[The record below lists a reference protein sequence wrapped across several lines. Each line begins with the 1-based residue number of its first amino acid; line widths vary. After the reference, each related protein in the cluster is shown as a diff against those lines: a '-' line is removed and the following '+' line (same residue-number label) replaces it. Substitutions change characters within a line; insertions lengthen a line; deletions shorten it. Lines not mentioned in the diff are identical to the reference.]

1 MTWFER
7 VNRMKSENVYK
18 VCKYFYL
25 NYDYLLALEYSD
37 TGSWYSFSLGSS
49 VEFNTDMFCSVRQ
62 RGVTDLDLQI
72 REGGGH
78 PDTEIRGGGPTGL
91 KKFFFQP
98 FGPQFGLNIRGRAP
112 WPPPLDPPLERQGEA

>member
-7 VNRMKSENVYK
+7 VNRMKSENIYK

-49 VEFNTDMFCSVRQ
+49 VEFNTDMFFSVRQ

-78 PDTEIRGGGPTGL
+78 PDTEIRGGGATGL
-91 KKFFFQP
+91 KNFFFSP
-98 FGPQFGLNIRGRAP
+98 SGLS
-112 WPPPLDPPLERQGEA
+112 LV

>member
-25 NYDYLLALEYSD
+25 NHDYLLALEYSD

-62 RGVTDLDLQI
+62 RGVTDLDLLQI

-78 PDTEIRGGGPTGL
+78 PDTEIRGAGGDWSQ
-91 KKFFFQP
+91 KFFFSALQAP
-98 FGPQFGLNIRGRAP
+98 VWSKYKGAGPPAPSPGSTTGERG
-112 WPPPLDPPLERQGEA
+112 

>member
-1 MTWFER
+1 MTLFER
-7 VNRMKSENVYK
+7 VNRMKSENIYK

-49 VEFNTDMFCSVRQ
+49 VEFNTDMFFSVRQ

-78 PDTEIRGGGPTGL
+78 PDTEIRGGADWSQ
-91 KKFFFQP
+91 KFFFSALRASVWSKYKGA
-98 FGPQFGLNIRGRAP
+98 GPLAP
-112 WPPPLDPPLERQGEA
+112 SPGSTTGETG